1 VNTKISTFAS
11 VILNFISMENNNYPA
26 WKHAIMYGIY
36 LGVALIIV
44 DLLFY
49 VLELYISNWK
59 GYITYVVILG
69 GVVISAIS
77 YRDKQLN
84 GYINYGQSFKVG
96 FFTSIIAAFAFLLY
110 FAILMYFAGEEIQ
123 TALLRNTEEQMLEKV
138 PDMTDEQ
145 LEMTMEITKWVTTP
159 IWQTIFSFLGIIFFG
174 VIFSLIASIFIKKE
188 NKSLEVEQQ

>member
-1 VNTKISTFAS
+1 
-11 VILNFISMENNNYPA
+11 
-26 WKHAIMYGIY
+26 MYGIY